1 MASKKTSTTRSTKPK
16 ITEAVESTDTAVV
29 TESVVITNADCA
41 QAPVVQKP
49 QVELTDLV
57 CVQSCFH
64 GTLYYKSKKT
74 GVAVEWQRFGEEQYF
89 DVDELMYMRNTQP
102 KFFKEQWIRLIGDN
116 ADDVFAFLRLDRY
129 CKNNLKFDDFE
140 DMFKLSPDELET
152 AVKDFTASLKES
164 FARRAKEL
172 FDAGELDNLKIIK
185 AIERATNFKLL
196 E

>member
-1 MASKKTSTTRSTKPK
+1 MATKKSSTTRSTKPK
-16 ITEAVESTDTAVV
+16 IVEG
-29 TESVVITNADCA
+29 VVIENADCTL
-41 QAPVVQKP
+41 APAMKKP

-140 DMFKLSPDELET
+140 DMFDLSAEDLEAT
-152 AVKDFTASLKES
+152 VKEFTDSLKES
-164 FARRAKEL
+164 FARRAKEMY
-172 FDAGELDNLKIIK
+172 DAGELENLKIIK